1 MPNLNYAEQW
11 SPELLAILIQGTLTS
26 PFVTT
31 NVRWL
36 DAKTFHF
43 TQMSVSGYKNHKRTG
58 GWNTGEYNQKD
69 VPYTVTHDRD
79 VQFMVDKADVDET
92 NQTASIQN
100 RHRLFLRQM
109 HYSSPG
115 LHRQHRRQLYIILK
129 QQVQNT
135 Q

>member
-26 PFVTT
+26 PFITN

-43 TQMSVSGYKNHKRTG
+43 TQMSVSGYKNHKRSG

-69 VPYTVTHDRD
+69 VPYTVTH
-79 VQFMVDKADVDET
+79 T
-92 NQTASIQN
+92 I
-100 RHRLFLRQM
+100 
-109 HYSSPG
+109 
-115 LHRQHRRQLYIILK
+115 
-129 QQVQNT
+129 
-135 Q
+135 